1 MKSMTQEEFRTLL
14 LPIFND
20 SCHYYGSGN
29 RIFNELET
37 AEFFKQAFLLI
48 NKEGDMSVESL
59 TMALLHTSKY
69 GNLQDRAVAMLALL
83 TQK

>member
-1 MKSMTQEEFRTLL
+1 MTLEEFHTLL
-14 LPIFND
+14 LPIFNE

-29 RIFNELET
+29 RIFNELEA
-37 AEFFKQAFLLI
+37 AEFFKQAFLLM
-48 NKEGDMSVESL
+48 NKEKEVNLENL

-69 GNLQDRAVAMLALL
+69 NNLQDRAAAMLVLL

>member
-1 MKSMTQEEFRTLL
+1 MTQEEFRALL
-14 LPIFND
+14 LPIFNE

-37 AEFFKQAFLLI
+37 AEFFKDLY
-48 NKEGDMSVESL
+48 NKLNHERDLNLDNL

-69 GNLQDRAVAMLALL
+69 SNHQDRAAAILAWLA
-83 TQK
+83 KG